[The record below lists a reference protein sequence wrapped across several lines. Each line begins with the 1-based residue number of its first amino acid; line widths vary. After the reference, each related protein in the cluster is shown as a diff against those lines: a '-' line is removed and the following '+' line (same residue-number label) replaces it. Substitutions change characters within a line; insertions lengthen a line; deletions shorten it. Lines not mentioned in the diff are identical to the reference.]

1 MLVQGKSSPCQ
12 SEKKYQVLVM
22 THRNVDKEAKDE
34 CTLDIDYQNLK
45 PTANL
50 RILGVNIDESL
61 VSLDT

>member
-1 MLVQGKSSPCQ
+1 
-12 SEKKYQVLVM
+12 M